1 MAPFHGGCEQH
12 DDLPTVR
19 KPHTLAARGL
29 VPAIY
34 FYIYVLAVEQT
45 APSPGRE
52 GSVWARTGSFSGDVL
67 VLRVGDAVAPSFL
80 PRGSV

>member
-19 KPHTLAARGL
+19 KPHTLTARGL

-34 FYIYVLAVEQT
+34 FYIYVLAVQWT
-45 APSPGRE
+45 APSPGGE
-52 GSVWARTGSFSGDVL
+52 GLVWARTGSFFGDVL
-67 VLRVGDAVAPSFL
+67 VLRAGDAIVPSFL
-80 PRGSV
+80 P